1 MKEKKRM
8 LMGKCFGF
16 FSGLLFLS
24 PLVGDG
30 EGVQILAKR
39 PLFFGSEFFLFPSLR
54 FWCLGSSEQKKGNE
68 DYNERKSDS
77 HFYFGRPLIL

>member
-16 FSGLLFLS
+16 FSGLLFS
-24 PLVGDG
+24 PSSLVMVKVCKYWRKG
-30 EGVQILAKR
+30 LF
-39 PLFFGSEFFLFPSLR
+39 FFGSEFFLFPSLR

-68 DYNERKSDS
+68 DYKERKSDS
-77 HFYFGRPLIL
+77 LF

>member
-1 MKEKKRM
+1 MDKSERKKKDADGEV
-8 LMGKCFGF
+8 LWIFFGSPF
-16 FSGLLFLS
+16 FP

-68 DYNERKSDS
+68 DYKERKSDS
-77 HFYFGRPLIL
+77 LF

>member
-16 FSGLLFLS
+16 FSGLLFS
-24 PLVGDG
+24 PPLVGDG

-39 PLFFGSEFFLFPSLR
+39 PLFFWIGVFLIS
-54 FWCLGSSEQKKGNE
+54 
-68 DYNERKSDS
+68 
-77 HFYFGRPLIL
+77 